1 MAKNFSISEHKVIL
15 WSKRNILHGR
25 LVDIRENY
33 SGYNALMLK
42 ESDFEISISTDM
54 KEKKGSK
61 LLKKKTVRQ
70 NVNEELQEI
79 NKSSSDYIESIY
91 SRNKTMSYVEEDG
104 ETVEYEEVVLKL
116 RHNEN
121 QVYLLQYVLD
131 KNEEKTWLTGSKDT

>member
-25 LVDIRENY
+25 LVDMRENY

-61 LLKKKTVRQ
+61 LLKKKAVRQ

-104 ETVEYEEVVLKL
+104 ETVEYE
-116 RHNEN
+116 
-121 QVYLLQYVLD
+121 
-131 KNEEKTWLTGSKDT
+131 